1 MVSLLRLM
9 IVMTNMFITEL
20 KPNEVF
26 VFGSN
31 LEGRHVGGG
40 AKQAYEQFGAIWGIG
55 VGMQG
60 QSYAIPTMP
69 PLTLIEI
76 EVYIKQFI
84 DWASLTPEYIYL
96 VTSIGTGI
104 AGFSQEEMG
113 EIWSK
118 YSLPT
123 NVKLL

>member
-1 MVSLLRLM
+1 MTKNNNGLIDSLD
-9 IVMTNMFITEL
+9 
-20 KPNEVF
+20 PNEVF

-31 LEGRHVGGG
+31 LEGHHVGGA
-40 AKQAYEQFGAIWGIG
+40 AKQAHEQFGAIWGIG

-60 QSYAIPTMP
+60 QSYAIPTMA

-84 DWASLTPEYIYL
+84 DWASVTPEYTYY
-96 VTSIGTGI
+96 VTPIGTGI
-104 AGFSQEEMG
+104 AGYTQEEMG

-118 YSLPT
+118 YSLPS
-123 NVKLL
+123 NIILL